1 MSATSANGPGD
12 GLGEQTRLRRVGRM
26 LLDHRL
32 RAIWVLLVFGLLL
45 FSGSRL
51 GLFLARAGQIDLPPA
66 TWAHCFALGVRYD
79 LMALGYVLLPLV
91 LVLSTVRDQTLQRV
105 WLRRL
110 VTGYVTFVMVL
121 GVFEEI
127 VGGYVFLYEGTRPD
141 WMLGYLR
148 HPRTIVSHIYNEYP
162 LWLVIT
168 FTIALNYAVYVLLRR
183 VLWSGR
189 PPVKAKWR
197 RVVQPIVLSAL
208 CLLAVHGTFTFQPLR
223 KGAAFITTNNMACQ
237 LTMNNFFTIADAA
250 KYWLTEGN
258 SDYDDYAYP
267 DLDESRRVVREMIYQ
282 EHDVHIAGPT
292 LWRQTSTGRP
302 MRRPNVVM
310 IIMESQSGEAVGAF
324 SEEPP
329 AGESTAVQS
338 YIPSFTPR
346 MDEMCRQGLFFDR
359 MYAVGHRTVRGL
371 VGTLCGHP
379 DLKGSSLMELPLA
392 QGKFLTLPQIFRQ
405 RGYQTMFVYGGE
417 ADFDNMRG
425 FFGGPGGID
434 RVVERL
440 HMDQTKVPGNWDDNA
455 WGLPDEVALDKAV
468 EEFTRLAGDA
478 KPFFGAILTIS
489 NHDPYRI
496 PPGRIRALRGNSIE
510 IRRLNA
516 YLYADW
522 ALGRF
527 FDQAAQTDWYKDTLF
542 VLVADHG
549 HPPLNQAVM
558 LDVPGFRVPCL
569 FYAPG
574 MPDLVPRRRV
584 STICSQAD
592 IPVTLLSLLGG
603 DFEHCFMG
611 RDILALRKDQG
622 WAMMHRGNPCL
633 LMGTDALVLPP
644 MPRDPKFPL
653 TLMYHVDADGMVPI
667 APAATDPVK
676 LARMQEMLLS
686 YFAVAR
692 DVYVR
697 QTHRLPAAPTS
708 GPAKP

>member
-1 MSATSANGPGD
+1 MSEIVKPD
-12 GLGEQTRLRRVGRM
+12 GKEAPAGGRARRLGRM

-32 RAIWVLLVFGLLL
+32 RAIWVVLVFGLLL
-45 FSGSRL
+45 FSVSRL
-51 GLFLARAGQIDLPPA
+51 ALFLARSGQIDLPPA
-66 TWAHCFALGVRYD
+66 TWAWCFALGVRYD

-91 LVLSTVRDQTLQRV
+91 LVLSTVRDETLKRD
-105 WLRRL
+105 WFRRL
-110 VTGYVTFVMVL
+110 VTGYVTFVVVL
-121 GVFEEI
+121 GIFEEI

-148 HPRTIVSHIYNEYP
+148 HPHTIISHIYNEYP
-162 LWLVIT
+162 LWLVLT
-168 FTIALNYAVYVLLRR
+168 FTVAMNYAVYVVLRK
-183 VLWSGR
+183 VLWLGR
-189 PPVKAKWR
+189 PPQGSKWR
-197 RVVQPIVLSAL
+197 RVVQPITLSAM

-223 KGAAFITTNNMACQ
+223 KGAAFITANNMACQ

-267 DLDESRRVVREMIYQ
+267 DIDESRRVVRDMLYQ
-282 EHDVHIAGPT
+282 NQDTHIAGPV
-292 LWRQTSTGRP
+292 LWRTTHTGRP
-302 MRRPNVVM
+302 LRRPNVVM
-310 IIMESQSGEAVGAF
+310 IIMESQSGEAVGAYTADMP
-324 SEEPP
+324 S
-329 AGESTAVQS
+329 GEAPGGQD
-338 YIPSFTPR
+338 YLPSFTPR
-346 MDEMCRQGLFFDR
+346 MDEMCRQGLFFDH

-371 VGTLCGHP
+371 IGSLCGHP

-392 QGKFLTLPQIFRQ
+392 QGRFLTLPQIFRQ
-405 RGYQTMFVYGGE
+405 RGYQTMFVYGGG
-417 ADFDNMRG
+417 ADFDNMRN
-425 FFGGPGGID
+425 FLSGPGGID

-468 EEFTRLAGDA
+468 EEFTELDKRGQ
-478 KPFFGAILTIS
+478 PFFGGILTIS

-496 PPGRIRALRGNSIE
+496 PPGRVRALRGTSVE

-527 FDQAAQTDWYKDTLF
+527 FDQAAKTRWYKNTLF

-574 MPDLVPRRRV
+574 MADLVSPRRV

-592 IPVTLLSLLGG
+592 VPMTLLSLLGG
-603 DFEHCFMG
+603 DFDHSFMG
-611 RDILALRKDQG
+611 RNVLALREDEG

-633 LMGTDALVLPP
+633 LMGQDALVLPP
-644 MPRDPKFPL
+644 LPRDPRFPL
-653 TLMYHVDADGMVPI
+653 PLMYHVKDDRMDPI

-692 DVYVR
+692 DVYVQ
-697 QTHRLPAAPTS
+697 QTYRMPAVPTS
-708 GPAKP
+708 GPAQP